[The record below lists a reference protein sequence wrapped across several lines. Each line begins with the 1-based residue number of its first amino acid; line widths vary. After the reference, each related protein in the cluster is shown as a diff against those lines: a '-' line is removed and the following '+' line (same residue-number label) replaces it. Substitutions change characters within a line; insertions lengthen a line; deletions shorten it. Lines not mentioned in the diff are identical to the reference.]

1 MKING
6 TIFSKP
12 HQDQLKRGIGTELDK
27 VVRKVDDLEKRI
39 PNRTKIT
46 FTQTGVMSKKD
57 KEQLI
62 EAIKTDPN
70 AIIHCVY
77 HGAPMILRPLDDT
90 LEYPKIGGVVEG
102 STPSTMGFVVGA
114 VVPSTGNINFK
125 IYSGNTAT
133 DGTLAYATEQL
144 SLTDVVF
151 LQY

>member
-1 MKING
+1 MEING

-12 HQDQLKRGIGTELDK
+12 QQDQLKRGIGTELDK
-27 VVRKVDDLEKRI
+27 VVAKVDDLEKRI

-46 FTQTGVMSKKD
+46 FTQTGVMSKQD
-57 KEQLI
+57 KERLI

-77 HGAPMILRPLDDT
+77 HGATMILRPLDDT
-90 LEYPKIGGVVEG
+90 LAYPKIGGVVEG
-102 STPSTMGFVVGA
+102 STPSTMGFVSGA
-114 VVPSTGNINFK
+114 VVPMTGNINFK

-133 DGTLAYATEQL
+133 DGTLAYSTEQL

-151 LQY
+151 LK

>member
-1 MKING
+1 MKFNG
-6 TIFSKP
+6 ATFNKAQ
-12 HQDQLKRGIGTELDK
+12 QDQLKKKVGAELDD
-27 VVRKVDDLEKRI
+27 VVKKVDDVEKRI
-39 PNRTKIT
+39 PNYTKIT
-46 FTQTGVMSKKD
+46 FTKTGVMSKQD
-57 KEQLI
+57 KERLI

-90 LEYPKIGGVVEG
+90 SAYPRIGGVVEG
-102 STPSTMGFVVGA
+102 STPSTMGFVSGA
-114 VVPSTGNINFK
+114 VVPSSGNINFK

-133 DGTLAYATEQL
+133 DGTLAYSTEQL

>member
-12 HQDQLKRGIGTELDK
+12 QQDQLKRGIGTELDK
-27 VVRKVDDLEKRI
+27 VVAKVDNLKKRI
-39 PNRTKIT
+39 PNRTKIA
-46 FTQTGVMSKKD
+46 FTQTGVMSKQD
-57 KEQLI
+57 KERLI

-77 HGAPMILRPLDDT
+77 HGKAMILRPLDDT
-90 LEYPKIGGVVEG
+90 LAYPTIGGVVEG
-102 STPSTMGFVVGA
+102 STPSTMGFVSGA
-114 VVPSTGNINFK
+114 IVPSEGNINFK

-133 DGTLAYATEQL
+133 DGTLAYTTEQL

-151 LQY
+151 LQ